1 MVFWQLSKEGPFQ
14 MVRILALDLG
24 ERRIGIALSDLLGLT
39 AQGLEVIDKKQ
50 TPDWLYRLDTLIQE
64 YEVEK
69 IVIGFPRN
77 MDGSIGPKGEASK
90 TVAVSLE
97 ERYALP
103 VVLWD
108 ERLSTAAA
116 QRSLIK
122 ADVSRKKRKQVV
134 DQVAAQWILQGYLD
148 ANRGK

>member
-1 MVFWQLSKEGPFQ
+1 VIE
-14 MVRILALDLG
+14 RILALDLG
-24 ERRIGIALSDLLGLT
+24 DRRIGIAVSDLLGLT

-50 TPDWLYRLDTLIQE
+50 TPDWLHRLDTLIQQ
-64 YEVEK
+64 YEVGK
-69 IVIGFPRN
+69 IVIGYPRN
-77 MDGSIGPKGEASK
+77 MNGSVGSKGEASK
-90 TVAVSLE
+90 KVAEMLK

-103 VVLWD
+103 VDLWD

-134 DQVAAQWILQGYLD
+134 DQVAASWILQGYLD
-148 ANRGK
+148 ANRRT

>member
-1 MVFWQLSKEGPFQ
+1 

-64 YEVEK
+64 YEVGK

-77 MDGSIGPKGEASK
+77 MDGSVGPKGEASK
-90 TVAVSLE
+90 MVAVKLE

-103 VVLWD
+103 VELWD

-116 QRSLIK
+116 QKSLIK

>member
-1 MVFWQLSKEGPFQ
+1 ME
-14 MVRILALDLG
+14 RILALDLG
-24 ERRIGIALSDLLGLT
+24 DRRIGIAVSDLLGLT

-50 TPDWLYRLDTLIQE
+50 TPDWLHRLDTLIQQ
-64 YEVEK
+64 YEVGK
-69 IVIGFPRN
+69 IVIGYPRN
-77 MDGSIGPKGEASK
+77 MNGSVGSKGEASK
-90 TVAVSLE
+90 KVAEMLK

-103 VVLWD
+103 VDLWD

-134 DQVAAQWILQGYLD
+134 DQVAASWILQGYLD
-148 ANRGK
+148 ANRRT

>member
-1 MVFWQLSKEGPFQ
+1 

-64 YEVEK
+64 YEVGK

-90 TVAVSLE
+90 TVAVNLE

>member
-1 MVFWQLSKEGPFQ
+1 VIE
-14 MVRILALDLG
+14 RILALDLG
-24 ERRIGIALSDLLGLT
+24 DRRIGIAVSDLLGLT

-50 TPDWLYRLDTLIQE
+50 TPDWLHRLDTLIQQ

-69 IVIGFPRN
+69 IVIGYPRN
-77 MDGSIGPKGEASK
+77 MDGSVGSKGEASK
-90 TVAVSLE
+90 KVAEMLK

-103 VVLWD
+103 VDLWD

-134 DQVAAQWILQGYLD
+134 DQVAASWILQGYLD
-148 ANRGK
+148 ANRRT

>member
-1 MVFWQLSKEGPFQ
+1 

-24 ERRIGIALSDLLGLT
+24 ERRIGIAVSDLLGLT

-50 TPDWLYRLDTLIQE
+50 TPDWLHRLDTLIQD
-64 YEVEK
+64 YEVGR

-77 MDGSIGPKGEASK
+77 MDGSIGSKGEASQK
-90 TVAVSLE
+90 IADLVK

-103 VVLWD
+103 VDLWD
-108 ERLSTAAA
+108 ERLSTSAA

>member
-1 MVFWQLSKEGPFQ
+1 MTD
-14 MVRILALDLG
+14 RILALDLG
-24 ERRIGIALSDLLGLT
+24 DRRIGIAVSDLLGLT

-50 TPDWLYRLDTLIQE
+50 TPDWLHRLDTLIQQ
-64 YEVEK
+64 YEVRK

-90 TVAVSLE
+90 TVAEILK

-103 VVLWD
+103 VALWD
-108 ERLSTAAA
+108 ERLSTVAA

-122 ADVSRKKRKQVV
+122 ADMSRKKRKK
-134 DQVAAQWILQGYLD
+134 
-148 ANRGK
+148 N

>member
-1 MVFWQLSKEGPFQ
+1 VTD
-14 MVRILALDLG
+14 RILALDLG
-24 ERRIGIALSDLLGLT
+24 DRRIGIAVSDLLGLT

-50 TPDWLYRLDTLIQE
+50 TPDWLHRLDTLIEQ
-64 YEVEK
+64 YEVKK

-90 TVAVSLE
+90 KVAQLVE

-103 VVLWD
+103 VSLWD

-116 QRSLIK
+116 ERSLIK
-122 ADVSRKKRKQVV
+122 ADMSRKKRKKVV
-134 DQVAAQWILQGYLD
+134 DQVAASWILQGYLD
-148 ANRGK
+148 ANRGSS

>member
-1 MVFWQLSKEGPFQ
+1 VTD
-14 MVRILALDLG
+14 RILALDMG
-24 ERRIGIALSDLLGLT
+24 DRRIGIAVSDLLGIT

-50 TPDWLYRLDTLIQE
+50 TPDWLHRLDTLIQQ
-64 YEVEK
+64 YEVKK

-77 MDGSIGPKGEASK
+77 MDGSIGPKGEASQK
-90 TVAVSLE
+90 VAELIR

-103 VVLWD
+103 VSLWD

-122 ADVSRKKRKQVV
+122 ADMSRKKRKQVV
-134 DQVAAQWILQGYLD
+134 DQVAASWILQGYLD
-148 ANRGK
+148 ANRGSS

>member
-1 MVFWQLSKEGPFQ
+1 ML
-14 MVRILALDLG
+14 RILALDLG

-50 TPDWLYRLDTLIQE
+50 TPDWLHRLDTLIQD
-64 YEVEK
+64 YEVGR

-77 MDGSIGPKGEASK
+77 MDGSIGSKGEASQK
-90 TVAVSLE
+90 FADIVK
-97 ERYALP
+97 ERYAIP
-103 VVLWD
+103 VDLWD

-116 QRSLIK
+116 QRSLIN
-122 ADVSRKKRKQVV
+122 ADVSRKRRKQVV

-148 ANRGK
+148 ANRGKYE

>member
-1 MVFWQLSKEGPFQ
+1 

-24 ERRIGIALSDLLGLT
+24 ERRIGIAVSDLLGLT
-39 AQGLEVIDKKQ
+39 AQGMEVIDKKQ
-50 TPDWLYRLDTLIQE
+50 TPNWLYRLDTLIQE
-64 YEVEK
+64 YEVGR

-77 MDGSIGPKGEASK
+77 MDGSIGSKGEASK
-90 TVAVSLE
+90 KFADVVK
-97 ERYALP
+97 ERYTLP
-103 VVLWD
+103 VELWD

-116 QRSLIK
+116 QKSLIK

-148 ANRGK
+148 ANRGKY

>member
-1 MVFWQLSKEGPFQ
+1 VIE
-14 MVRILALDLG
+14 RILALDLG
-24 ERRIGIALSDLLGLT
+24 DRRIGIAVSDLLGLT

-50 TPDWLYRLDTLIQE
+50 TPDWLHRLDTLIQQ
-64 YEVEK
+64 YEVGK
-69 IVIGFPRN
+69 IVIGYPRN
-77 MDGSIGPKGEASK
+77 MDGSVGSKGEASK
-90 TVAVSLE
+90 KVAEMLK

-103 VVLWD
+103 VDLWD

-134 DQVAAQWILQGYLD
+134 DQVAASWILQGYLD
-148 ANRGK
+148 ANRRT

>member
-1 MVFWQLSKEGPFQ
+1 

-24 ERRIGIALSDLLGLT
+24 ERRIGIAVSDLLGLT

-50 TPDWLYRLDTLIQE
+50 TPDWFHRLDTIIQD
-64 YEVEK
+64 YDVGR

-77 MDGSIGPKGEASK
+77 MDGSIGSKGEAIK
-90 TVAVSLE
+90 KFVDVVK
-97 ERYALP
+97 ERYTLP
-103 VVLWD
+103 VDLWD
-108 ERLSTAAA
+108 ERLSTVAA

-122 ADVSRKKRKQVV
+122 ADVSRRKRKQIV

-148 ANRGK
+148 ANRGKYE